1 MTNKAGRYILS
12 FLYFIPLYFFW
23 IGVFPVLFGIKSS
36 GINYVGAGAFSLG
49 LIFPYIIANISEKRG
64 ISWWKIF
71 LISGFLS
78 TGIPIIGIVWLII
91 LKVKKERIKE
101 SKDDLT
107 IKSFVKEKSKMNIG
121 DINIIDYKT
130 ILNENGMGGY
140 IVLFEKNKLNELD
153 LIVDL
158 SENDYE
164 KLGIELM
171 GDRKRLLKIFSK
183 DNIYK
188 NIELK
193 INEKIEENVKL
204 EEDVNY
210 LPGITKI
217 LINRNCEFA
226 SAIAVN
232 IFIDGENKLVIY
244 NNSSEIIEV
253 ENGVHYIKANID
265 YFSKCNEIKFVATGN
280 EIIFNIIPMK
290 NDIINIENINK

>member
-1 MTNKAGRYILS
+1 MTNKVGRYILS

-23 IGVFPVLFGIKSS
+23 MGIFPVLFGIKSS
-36 GINYVGAGAFSLG
+36 GINYAGASAFGLG
-49 LIFPYIIANISEKRG
+49 LIFPYIIANIYEKRG
-64 ISWWKIF
+64 ISWWKVF

-91 LKVKKERIKE
+91 LKVKKEGIKE
-101 SKDDLT
+101 AKDPLS
-107 IKSFVKEKSKMNIG
+107 IKSLLKEREK
-121 DINIIDYKT
+121 INIIDYKT
-130 ILNENGMGGY
+130 ILTENGMGEY

-193 INEKIEENVKL
+193 INEKTEENINSD
-204 EEDVNY
+204 EDINC
-210 LPGITKI
+210 LPGTTKI

-226 SAIAVN
+226 SAIAIN

-244 NNSSEIIEV
+244 NDSSEMIEV

-265 YFSKCNEIKFVATGN
+265 YFSKCKEIKFVATGN
-280 EIIFNIIPMK
+280 EIVFNIIPMK
-290 NDIINIENINK
+290 NDIINIENISK